1 MFDSRKQF
9 SLSLGR
15 LTSVLLALTIISCC
29 ACGGGGGTAPVAQN
43 PPPTTTPPPPPPPA
57 TGLLMTI
64 GSATVPPG
72 GIFQYQLLLTEPKPL
87 SHASTQPTV
96 PTSTL
101 GPVRGIAVNDASGQA
116 TGVAVISGTN
126 FDITLSSPNLTLG
139 TDTSYPLF
147 TMTMPVLPSSTV
159 GSSFPV
165 TLGSTSA
172 FFDTTGQGVIQE
184 LTPGTLTIGGTLA
197 ITDVIP
203 GGGLVPAGGTIR
215 ILGTGF
221 LATTKINF
229 PDPII
234 VTTTNFISST
244 EIDVTLNIAA
254 QLDGERIRAI
264 QPTNANE
271 TSTYYS
277 YLRADP
283 VAGSSADALVNQ
295 FYPLFSQQTYTKAT
309 IPLNNAAPKLTA
321 LALQNTSASAAT
333 ATIELLDSAGN
344 VVATLASGVSLP
356 SRTRIVR
363 DVVQDWFPSPPASA
377 VTVRVTSKTTA
388 LQMLGILGDSSTS
401 KAAPITPTV
410 VP

>member
-1 MFDSRKQF
+1 MK
-9 SLSLGR
+9 
-15 LTSVLLALTIISCC
+15 V
-29 ACGGGGGTAPVAQN
+29 
-43 PPPTTTPPPPPPPA
+43 
-57 TGLLMTI
+57 

-101 GPVRGIAVNDASGQA
+101 GPVRGIAVNDPSGQA
-116 TGVAVISGTN
+116 TGVAIVSGSS
-126 FDITLSSPNLTLG
+126 FDITLVSPNLTLG
-139 TDTSYPLF
+139 TDASYPLF
-147 TMTMPVLPSSTV
+147 TMTLPVLASSTI
-159 GSSFPV
+159 GSTFPV
-165 TLGSTSA
+165 TMSSTSA
-172 FFDTTGQGVIQE
+172 FFDSNGQGFIQE

-197 ITDVIP
+197 ITDIIP

-215 ILGTGF
+215 VLGTGF
-221 LATTKINF
+221 LATTKVQF

-234 VTTTNFISST
+234 TTTNFISST
-244 EIDVTLNIAA
+244 ELDVTLDTAI
-254 QLDGERIRAI
+254 QLDGERVRAI

-283 VAGSSADALVNQ
+283 VAGSSANALVNQ

-309 IPLNNAAPKLTA
+309 IPLNNAAPKFTA
-321 LALQNTSASAAT
+321 LALQNTSATSAT
-333 ATIELLDSAGN
+333 ATIELLDNAGN
-344 VVATLASGVSLP
+344 VVATLSGGVSLP

-377 VTVRVTSKTTA
+377 FAVRMTSKTPA

-401 KAAPITPTV
+401 KAAPVTPTA